1 MLNSIKILI
10 IVTIVASGLF
20 IPGCGT
26 STTTEKE
33 APLPPPQPSATELMQ
48 KQMNELKV
56 ENESLKKQVTECEE
70 SKRAI
75 TAHAAELETQ
85 LSELKEKQLPPT
97 PEKIVITDFYETYN
111 EALNL
116 FRSRNYKKSAE
127 IFLALIEQGIPTIRQ
142 DNCYYWLGECAYG
155 EKKYE
160 DAINYFQKVFTYKI
174 SEKKDESQLM
184 IANSYLAM
192 GNKQKAVEEYE
203 KLLKKFPASPF
214 VKRVKEKLEHL
225 K

>member
-1 MLNSIKILI
+1 MLNPIRILT
-10 IVTIVASGLF
+10 IVTIVSSVIF
-20 IPGCGT
+20 ITGCGT
-26 STTTEKE
+26 TTTTEKE
-33 APLPPPQPSATELMQ
+33 EPLPPPQPSATELMQ
-48 KQMNELKV
+48 KQMNELKA
-56 ENESLKKQVTECEE
+56 ENESLKKQVTECEQ

-75 TAHAAELETQ
+75 TAHVAELETQ
-85 LSELKEKQLPPT
+85 LSELKEKQIPPA
-97 PEKIVITDFYETYN
+97 PEKIVITDFYKTYD

-116 FRSRNYKKSAE
+116 FRSRNYKKSTE
-127 IFLALIEQGIPTIRQ
+127 IFSALIEQDIPTVRQ

-155 EKKYE
+155 ERRYE
-160 DAINYFQKVFTYKI
+160 DAINYFQKVFTFKI

-203 KLLKKFPASPF
+203 KLLTKFPASPF
-214 VKRVKEKLEHL
+214 VKRVREKLERS